1 MGGDKSLR
9 GAPKNS
15 GEQKKEKK
23 VAIKKWV
30 ARAREWSYKG
40 LQGAPKGSQPMGD
53 QAQSRPDS
61 IASLLHLY
69 TTAPHTSKF
78 GER

>member
-40 LQGAPKGSQPMGD
+40 LQGAPKGCQPMGD
-53 QAQSRPDS
+53 QAQ
-61 IASLLHLY
+61 
-69 TTAPHTSKF
+69 APKSS
-78 GER
+78 